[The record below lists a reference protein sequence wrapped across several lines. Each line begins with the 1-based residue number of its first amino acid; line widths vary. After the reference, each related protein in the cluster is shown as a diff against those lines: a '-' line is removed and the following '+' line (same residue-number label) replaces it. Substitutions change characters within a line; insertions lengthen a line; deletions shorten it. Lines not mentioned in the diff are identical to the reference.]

1 MATPVPIPTSAAN
14 AGKPGPHATISP
26 DALINK
32 PHLHSPPRPQS
43 PMPPTAS
50 LTEAGDSLMTSSA
63 DDEVNG
69 VDARIDSP
77 ILTKTPSNSNGG
89 GNNGNSQFF
98 SNTTTISSES
108 HQASSSL
115 PIPSPPAEVEATLA
129 KLTSHSNVAG
139 VLVLSRPE
147 ALVIRSGGQFFDP
160 SGPGARDR
168 AIRLKSIVE
177 MVRNTVQNLEKDI
190 PKSEIGDELSF
201 LRIRTKKYEMMISP
215 SDKYLL
221 VVIQDPTVPTASTSS

>member
-1 MATPVPIPTSAAN
+1 MATPMSIPTSANN

-26 DALINK
+26 DALTNK

-50 LTEAGDSLMTSSA
+50 LTDAGSTLLAEDD
-63 DDEVNG
+63 DDEG
-69 VDARIDSP
+69 GEIDSSEP
-77 ILTKTPSNSNGG
+77 ITKVTSRSQPGG
-89 GNNGNSQFF
+89 S
-98 SNTTTISSES
+98 STIGQPSSET

-115 PIPSPPAEVEATLA
+115 PIPSPPAEVEATLT
-129 KLTSHSNVAG
+129 KLTSHANVAG

-147 ALVIRSGGQFFDP
+147 ALVIRSGGSFFDP

-168 AIRLKSIVE
+168 AIRLKSVVE
-177 MVRNTVQNLEKDI
+177 MVRNAVLGLERDV
-190 PKSEIGDELSF
+190 PKSEMGDELSF

-215 SDKYLL
+215 S
-221 VVIQDPTVPTASTSS
+221 

>member
-1 MATPVPIPTSAAN
+1 MATPMSIPTSASNAN
-14 AGKPGPHATISP
+14 KPGPHATISP

-50 LTEAGDSLMTSSA
+50 LTDAGTTLLAEEEEDG
-63 DDEVNG
+63 DEVETG
-69 VDARIDSP
+69 EP
-77 ILTKTPSNSNGG
+77 ITKVTSNSQNSGPSNSSSLE
-89 GNNGNSQFF
+89 GN
-98 SNTTTISSES
+98 IKSES

-115 PIPSPPAEVEATLA
+115 PIPSPPAEVEATLT
-129 KLTSHSNVAG
+129 KLTSHANVAG

-147 ALVIRSGGQFFDP
+147 ALVIRSGGSFFDP

-168 AIRLKSIVE
+168 AIRLKSVVE
-177 MVRNTVQNLEKDI
+177 MVRNTILGLERDV

-221 VVIQDPTVPTASTSS
+221 VVIQDPTVSS

>member
-1 MATPVPIPTSAAN
+1 MSIPTSANN

-26 DALINK
+26 DALTNK

-50 LTEAGDSLMTSSA
+50 LTDAGSTLLAENEDEEGG
-63 DDEVNG
+63 EVN
-69 VDARIDSP
+69 SSEP
-77 ILTKTPSNSNGG
+77 ITKITSRSQGNGSTLTGQP
-89 GNNGNSQFF
+89 
-98 SNTTTISSES
+98 SSES

-115 PIPSPPAEVEATLA
+115 PIPSPPAEVEATLT
-129 KLTSHSNVAG
+129 KLTSHANVAG

-147 ALVIRSGGQFFDP
+147 ALVIRSGGSFFDP

-168 AIRLKSIVE
+168 AIRLKSVVE
-177 MVRNTVQNLEKDI
+177 MVRNAVLGLERDV
-190 PKSEIGDELSF
+190 PKSEMGDELSF

-221 VVIQDPTVPTASTSS
+221 VVIQDPTVST

>member
-1 MATPVPIPTSAAN
+1 MATPMSIPTSSNN
-14 AGKPGPHATISP
+14 AGKSGPHATISP
-26 DALINK
+26 DALVNK

-50 LTEAGDSLMTSSA
+50 LTNAGTTLLAEEEDGEEQQSN
-63 DDEVNG
+63 E
-69 VDARIDSP
+69 P
-77 ILTKTPSNSNGG
+77 ITKVTSNSSQQSSGSAIIGG
-89 GNNGNSQFF
+89 GQSSF
-98 SNTTTISSES
+98 SSES

-115 PIPSPPAEVEATLA
+115 PIPSPPAEVEATLT
-129 KLTSHSNVAG
+129 KLTSHANVAG

-147 ALVIRSGGQFFDP
+147 ALVIRSGGSFFDP

-168 AIRLKSIVE
+168 AIRLKSVVE
-177 MVRNTVQNLEKDI
+177 MVRNAVLGLERDV
-190 PKSEIGDELSF
+190 PKSEMGDELSF

-221 VVIQDPTVPTASTSS
+221 VVIQDPTVST